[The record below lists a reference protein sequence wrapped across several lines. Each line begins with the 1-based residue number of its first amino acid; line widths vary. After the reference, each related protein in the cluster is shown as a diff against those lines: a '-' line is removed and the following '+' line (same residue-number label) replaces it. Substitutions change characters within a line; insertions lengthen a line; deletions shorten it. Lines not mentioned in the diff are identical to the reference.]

1 MDQLIKDDKIE
12 YIREDLAYNL
22 IRCINLTVIAD
33 EFRKYLGIKNNQ
45 LVLIER
51 EIIAIIMKIFAKEV
65 MVRQYKIHGLP
76 YEVDLCFIVHKLVI
90 EIDEDGHVF
99 YDVKEHQIWHK
110 LIESLG
116 FTFIRI
122 NYDVENPYIDNE
134 ISKIYGHI
142 NESNKMNYKM
152 LYWSNFKRHT
162 NEICPKKTNHDNKYQ
177 N

>member
-99 YDVKEHQIWHK
+99 YDVKEHQI
-110 LIESLG
+110 
-116 FTFIRI
+116 
-122 NYDVENPYIDNE
+122 
-134 ISKIYGHI
+134 
-142 NESNKMNYKM
+142 
-152 LYWSNFKRHT
+152 
-162 NEICPKKTNHDNKYQ
+162 
-177 N
+177 